1 MSDEYRLECGV
12 RQGGLSSPILF
23 NLYVNQLI
31 EELSSMHVG
40 CHIDGVS
47 INNISYADDMVLLGP
62 SINAIRQLVNKCE
75 NYAEQHGLRYNSKKS
90 EVMIFKSNKYNP
102 TVVPPVMLGGVP
114 LKVADQ
120 FKYLGHIVTPDLR
133 DDADIERERRA
144 LSVRGN
150 MIARRFARC
159 TKEVKITLFKAYCQ
173 TFYTSSLWVSHTQR
187 TYNTLRVLYNNIF
200 RMLMKLPR
208 RSSASAM
215 FAEARTDGFHAVRR
229 KRVASL
235 LNRVRGSSNTIL
247 SMFAERLNCPMTK
260 HWVEIITG
268 QTK

>member
-1 MSDEYRLECGV
+1 
-12 RQGGLSSPILF
+12 
-23 NLYVNQLI
+23 
-31 EELSSMHVG
+31 MHVE

-47 INNISYADDMVLLGP
+47 INNISYADDMVLLRP
-62 SINAIRQLVNKCE
+62 SINAIRQLVSKCE

-159 TKEVKITLFKAYCQ
+159 TKEVKITLFRAYCQ

-208 RSSASAM
+208 CSSASAM